1 MGELANNAHAYREGG
16 VRVVPILAQDA
27 RAVRR
32 YIQDVGFP
40 LDILIDES
48 RDVARAYGVW
58 HRLGIDAWNIARPAL
73 FFVGCDRTIRSMAVA
88 RRQTEFLTEEEIVRR
103 LETL

>member
-1 MGELANNAHAYREGG
+1 M
-16 VRVVPILAQDA
+16 RVVPILAQDA

-32 YIQDVGFP
+32 YIQDEGFP

-73 FFVGCDRTIRSMAVA
+73 FFVGRDRTIRSMAVA